1 MSSSLNHDKF
11 VTPHPFMSRY
21 NYLMTLPLIPF
32 MHEWGELINQLIKR
46 EIKARYKQSILG
58 YAWVLLVPLVR
69 LIVLTLVFSVFFRVD
84 TGEIPYA
91 IFLFVGLIPWM
102 FVSNAIS
109 ASSGSLIANSSLI
122 TKIKMPRVI
131 FPLAAVNV
139 KLVDLSLSALVLLAM
154 MLAYQMPVY
163 ITILWVPVIFA
174 IQYLLILGI
183 SLFMAAANVFYRDI
197 ENMLELFLMSWMY
210 LTPVI
215 YPPEFIPEQYRTFFN
230 LNPMTGIINSYR
242 SVILYGLNPPRES
255 FLFALVISV
264 IIFIFSLWF
273 FKGREKYFADVL

>member
-1 MSSSLNHDKF
+1 
-11 VTPHPFMSRY
+11 MSRY
-21 NYLMTLPLIPF
+21 NKLMTLPLIPF
-32 MHEWGELINQLIKR
+32 WHEWGELINQLTKR

-84 TGEIPYA
+84 TGETPYA
-91 IFLFVGLIPWM
+91 VFLFVGLVPWM
-102 FVSNAIS
+102 FLANAIS
-109 ASSGSLIANSSLI
+109 ASSGSLIANASLI
-122 TKIKMPRVI
+122 TKIKMPRII
-131 FPLAAVNV
+131 FPLSAVNV
-139 KLVDLSLSALVLLAM
+139 KLVDLVLSALVLLGLM
-154 MLAYQMPVY
+154 VLYRMPIY
-163 ITILWVPVIFA
+163 ITYLWVPVIFLV
-174 IQYLLILGI
+174 QYVLVLGI
-183 SLFMAAANVFYRDI
+183 SWFMSAANVFYRDI

-210 LTPVI
+210 LTPVL
-215 YPPEFIPEQYRTFFN
+215 YPPEFIPEQYRTLFN

-242 SVILYGLNPPRES
+242 SVLLYGLNPPRES